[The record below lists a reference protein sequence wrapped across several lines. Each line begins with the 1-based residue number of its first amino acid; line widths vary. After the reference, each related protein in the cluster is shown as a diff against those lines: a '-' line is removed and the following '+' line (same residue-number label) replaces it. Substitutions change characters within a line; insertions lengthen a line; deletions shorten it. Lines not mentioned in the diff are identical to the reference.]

1 MILDFALVIVLLVC
15 LSLLTS
21 RKKEFLLCLEQNSLA
36 TGILLSAIKMLMLAG
51 LLEKADSTKIGLADF
66 LIKFIIRLRPLMIC
80 LILKFAFQI
89 INRMIGKKKP
99 EEKMDS
105 PAAQTESTSETP
117 LSSAKSDF
125 SLLSRREKEVARLA
139 AKGYTNAQIAEELY
153 ISTETVKR
161 HMSTIFEKLG
171 IESRKQLIG
180 ELKHALPEAR
190 KL

>member
-1 MILDFALVIVLLVC
+1 MILDFALVTVLLVC

-21 RKKEFLLCLEQNSLA
+21 RKKEFLLSLEQNSFV
-36 TGILLSAIKMLMLAG
+36 TGILLSAIKMMMLAG
-51 LLEKADSTKIGLADF
+51 ILEKADTTEIGLADF
-66 LIKFIIRLRPLMIC
+66 LIKIIIRLRPLMIC

-89 INRMIGKKKP
+89 INRMIEKKKP

-105 PAAQTESTSETP
+105 PAVQTESTSETP
-117 LSSAKSDF
+117 LSSDKSDF
-125 SLLSRREKEVARLA
+125 SILSRREKEVARLA

-171 IESRKQLIG
+171 IESRKQLI
-180 ELKHALPEAR
+180 
-190 KL
+190 KLANIV

>member
-21 RKKEFLLCLEQNSLA
+21 HKKEFLLSLEQNSLA
-36 TGILLSAIKMLMLAG
+36 TGILLSAVKMLLLAG
-51 LLEKADSTKIGLADF
+51 LLEKVDSTKIGLADF
-66 LIKFIIRLRPLMIC
+66 LIKFIICLRPLMIC

-99 EEKMDS
+99 VEKIES
-105 PAAQTESTSETP
+105 PALQT
-117 LSSAKSDF
+117 

-139 AKGYTNAQIAEELY
+139 AKGYTNTQIAEELY

-171 IESRKQLIG
+171 IESRKELIDR
-180 ELKHALPEAR
+180 EK
-190 KL
+190 

>member
-21 RKKEFLLCLEQNSLA
+21 RKKEFLLSLEQNSLA

-80 LILKFAFQI
+80 LILKFDFQI
-89 INRMIGKKKP
+89 INRMVGKKKP

-105 PAAQTESTSETP
+105 PGVQAA
-117 LSSAKSDF
+117 
-125 SLLSRREKEVARLA
+125 LLSRREKEVARLA

-171 IESRKQLIG
+171 IESRKQL
-180 ELKHALPEAR
+180 LKE
-190 KL
+190 KK

>member
-21 RKKEFLLCLEQNSLA
+21 RKKEFLLSLEQNSLA
-36 TGILLSAIKMLMLAG
+36 TGILLSAVKMLLLAG
-51 LLEKADSTKIGLADF
+51 LLEKVDSTKIGLADF
-66 LIKFIIRLRPLMIC
+66 LIKLVIRLRPLMIC

-89 INRMIGKKKP
+89 INRMIGKKLP
-99 EEKMDS
+99 EEKMES
-105 PAAQTESTSETP
+105 PAVQT
-117 LSSAKSDF
+117 A
-125 SLLSRREKEVARLA
+125 LLSRREKEVARLA

-171 IESRKQLIG
+171 IESRRQLIVK
-180 ELKHALPEAR
+180 EE
-190 KL
+190 

>member
-21 RKKEFLLCLEQNSLA
+21 RKKEFLLSLEQNSLA

-51 LLEKADSTKIGLADF
+51 LLEKTDSTEIGLADF
-66 LIKFIIRLRPLMIC
+66 LIKLVIRLRPLMIC

-89 INRMIGKKKP
+89 INRMIGKKEP

-105 PAAQTESTSETP
+105 PEVQ
-117 LSSAKSDF
+117 L

-171 IESRKQLIG
+171 IESRRQLIAK
-180 ELKHALPEAR
+180 EE
-190 KL
+190 

>member
-21 RKKEFLLCLEQNSLA
+21 RKKEFLLSLEQNSLT
-36 TGILLSAIKMLMLAG
+36 TGVLLSAVKMLLLAG
-51 LLEKADSTKIGLADF
+51 LLEKTDGTRLGLADF
-66 LIKFIIRLRPLMIC
+66 LIKLVIRLRPLMIC

-99 EEKMDS
+99 VEKI
-105 PAAQTESTSETP
+105 ETP
-117 LSSAKSDF
+117 ALQT

-139 AKGYTNAQIAEELY
+139 VKGYTNSQIAEELF
-153 ISTETVKR
+153 ISVETVKR

-171 IESRKQLIG
+171 IESRRQLI
-180 ELKHALPEAR
+180 ESDMEI
-190 KL
+190 

>member
-21 RKKEFLLCLEQNSLA
+21 RKKEFLLSLEQNSLA
-36 TGILLSAIKMLMLAG
+36 TGVLLSAVRMLLLAG
-51 LLEKADSTKIGLADF
+51 LLEKTDGTGLGLADF
-66 LIKFIIRLRPLMIC
+66 LIKLVIRLRPLMIC

-99 EEKMDS
+99 VEKIES
-105 PAAQTESTSETP
+105 PALQT
-117 LSSAKSDF
+117 

-139 AKGYTNAQIAEELY
+139 VKGYTNSQIAEELF
-153 ISTETVKR
+153 ISVETVKR

-171 IESRKQLIG
+171 IESRRQLMESDMEI
-180 ELKHALPEAR
+180 
-190 KL
+190 

>member
-1 MILDFALVIVLLVC
+1 MILDFALVIVLLGC

-21 RKKEFLLCLEQNSLA
+21 RKKEFLLSLEQNSLT
-36 TGILLSAIKMLMLAG
+36 TGVLLSAVKMLLLAG

-80 LILKFAFQI
+80 LILKFVFQI
-89 INRMIGKKKP
+89 TNRMIGKKLP
-99 EEKMDS
+99 EEKMES
-105 PAAQTESTSETP
+105 PAVQTESQAETP
-117 LSSAKSDF
+117 LPSARADF
-125 SLLSRREKEVARLA
+125 SILSRREKEVARLA

-171 IESRKQLIG
+171 IESRKQLID
-180 ELKHALPEAR
+180 KPR
-190 KL
+190 

>member
-21 RKKEFLLCLEQNSLA
+21 RKKEFLLSLEQNSLA
-36 TGILLSAIKMLMLAG
+36 TGVLLSAVRMLLLAG
-51 LLEKADSTKIGLADF
+51 LLEKTDGTRLGLADF
-66 LIKFIIRLRPLMIC
+66 LIKLVIRLRPLMIC

-99 EEKMDS
+99 VEKIES
-105 PAAQTESTSETP
+105 PALQT
-117 LSSAKSDF
+117 

-139 AKGYTNAQIAEELY
+139 VKGYTNAQIAEELF
-153 ISTETVKR
+153 ISVETVKR

-171 IESRKQLIG
+171 IESRRQLMESDMEI
-180 ELKHALPEAR
+180 
-190 KL
+190 

>member
-1 MILDFALVIVLLVC
+1 MIIEFTLVFTITVC
-15 LSLLTS
+15 LTVIAELKTRTKEISQLLAFVS
-21 RKKEFLLCLEQNSLA
+21 RS
-36 TGILLSAIKMLMLAG
+36 GILSGAFVSIIQ
-51 LLEKADSTKIGLADF
+51 LLITISKYEQLIVSKVLVEETSI
-66 LIKFIIRLRPLMIC
+66 IKFILMIFVSC
-80 LILKFAFQI
+80 RPWLIGTGIKVI
-89 INRMIGKKKP
+89 ISGISWILREDKNVVIP
-99 EEKMDS
+99 EKQ
-105 PAAQTESTSETP
+105 AAP
-117 LSSAKSDF
+117 F
-125 SLLSRREKEVARLA
+125 SILSRREKEVARLA